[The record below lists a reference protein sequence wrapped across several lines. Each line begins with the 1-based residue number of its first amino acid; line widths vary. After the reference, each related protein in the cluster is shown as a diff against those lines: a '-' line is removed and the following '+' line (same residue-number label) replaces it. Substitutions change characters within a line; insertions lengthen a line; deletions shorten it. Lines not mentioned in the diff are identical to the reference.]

1 MKKINVLG
9 GNLQPAVVMQA
20 FVGLV
25 FLLTASLAIAGGYN
39 KHGYGKHSA
48 KASHDIV
55 ETATAAGNFGTL
67 LTAAE
72 AAGLVETLKGDG
84 PYTLFA
90 PTDEAFARIPADDL
104 NALLMDKEALTK
116 VLTNHLVRGKVTAEE
131 VVRLDSAE
139 TVAGQ
144 TVTISSSYGVK
155 VNDAKVI
162 KTDIVASNGII
173 HVVDKVIMPN

>member
-1 MKKINVLG
+1 MRKISVLG
-9 GNLQPAVVMQA
+9 GNLQPAIVMQA

-39 KHGYGKHSA
+39 KHGYGKHSDAA
-48 KASHDIV
+48 KKDIV

-104 NALLMDKEALTK
+104 NALLMDKEALTL

-139 TVAGQ
+139 TMAGQ
-144 TVTISSSYGVK
+144 SVTISSSYGVK

-162 KTDIVASNGII
+162 KTDILASNGII